1 MAVRTQQA
9 LSPGMSARIAKATA
23 LSLSFFRKS
32 ERDELGEGDTK
43 EDKEDESSDDKGHG
57 LGVYYHGLDDGSQ
70 GLEDEGLGLE
80 EVEVVSEGQQQ
91 AVLVVET
98 AASEP
103 SGLGYGALRRR
114 DLAVEDDH
122 VPSTFEVS
130 QSSSFTIIPVVS
142 SPIAL
147 PVATPTATIS
157 VDEDQFIKATMQRE
171 LQEMRCRVTALEQEM
186 DHREE

>member
-1 MAVRTQQA
+1 QSLGFRVPLMGEEFKSFEPISTRTDSSDSSASSCSTTQLLTDHPLTHISPTPTYTRVSFHRKTARMATSSSSTPT
-9 LSPGMSARIAKATA
+9 LPGG
-23 LSLSFFRKS
+23 
-32 ERDELGEGDTK
+32 RDIE

-130 QSSSFTIIPVVS
+130 QSSRSVPNQH
-142 SPIAL
+142 
-147 PVATPTATIS
+147 AT
-157 VDEDQFIKATMQRE
+157 
-171 LQEMRCRVTALEQEM
+171 
-186 DHREE
+186 